1 MKLDLAVIRTKEE
14 LMDWLEEN
22 FHFPEYFGR
31 NWDAVDECLRD
42 MGPGD
47 MTLEILNENEIS
59 DEMKSEMEILKL
71 VMGHY
76 LK

>member
-22 FHFPEYFGR
+22 FHFPEHFGR
-31 NWDAVDECLRD
+31 NWDAADKCLRD

-59 DEMKSEMEILKL
+59 DEMKSEMEMMKL